1 MLEQLSTNQKRGEA
15 HSLTSA
21 SIALPVN
28 QSGSSRSYL
37 SSNQSNVAL
46 YKMYSGRFGFAW
58 RCTTSTAMGLFG
70 VGVIGMQVRQV
81 ARKPQECFVNGQLC
95 I

>member
-1 MLEQLSTNQKRGEA
+1 MGESVNQKRGVA
-15 HSLTSA
+15 HSLITV
-21 SIALPVN
+21 SIALTVA
-28 QSGSSRSYL
+28 QSGLSRSYL
-37 SSNQSNVAL
+37 SSNRSNVAL
-46 YKMYSGRFGFAW
+46 SKMYSSRFGLAG